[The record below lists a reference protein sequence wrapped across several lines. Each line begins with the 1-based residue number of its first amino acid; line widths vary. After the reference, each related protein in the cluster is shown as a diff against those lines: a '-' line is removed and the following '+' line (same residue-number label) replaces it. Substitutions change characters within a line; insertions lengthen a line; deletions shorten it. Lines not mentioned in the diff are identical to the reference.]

1 MAQLLDLMLCILPFE
16 AELYNKSGLRTV
28 FVGHPMIE
36 DLAVRKKPVE
46 RQANLI
52 GLFPGSRLRE
62 VRKIF
67 PIMLKAANEI
77 VRDRKGWQFEVAAAS
92 ESLALEINELLS
104 NSSLENVLRVV
115 RGDTAGTMQRA
126 FVGLVASGT
135 ATLEAAYFRLPFV
148 LVYKVSWP
156 TYVLGRLLIRT
167 KHVGMPNV
175 LAEREIVPEFL
186 QYQAR
191 PTTIAHQVLK
201 LANDQIARGK
211 MVSEFDAI
219 IAKLGETGASAK
231 AARVIA
237 EEVGAGASVVNGDR

>member
-1 MAQLLDLMLCILPFE
+1 MAQILDLMLCILPFE
-16 AELYNKSGLRTV
+16 AELYNKSGLGTV

-36 DLAVRKKPVE
+36 DLAIWKTSVE

-67 PIMLKAANEI
+67 PIMLEAANEI

-92 ESLALEINELLS
+92 ESLASEINKLLS
-104 NSSLENVLRVV
+104 NSPVQGLVRVV
-115 RGDTAGTMQRA
+115 IEDAAGTMQRA
-126 FVGLVASGT
+126 LVGMVASGT

-156 TYVLGRLLIRT
+156 TYVVGRLLLRT
-167 KHVGMPNV
+167 KHLGMPNV
-175 LAEREIVPEFL
+175 LAEREIIPEFI
-186 QYQAR
+186 QHQAR
-191 PTTIAHQVLK
+191 PAAIADQVLK
-201 LANDQIARGK
+201 LANDQTARGR

-219 IAKLGETGASAK
+219 ISKLGEAGASAK

-237 EEVGAGASVVNGDR
+237 EELGATRPK